1 VVRLYIKPEEGTMQ
15 TIYISPSD
23 FAFLYTESKWG
34 FYQKYRQ
41 GVKRPPF
48 SMPKIFNVIDSLIK
62 KNYENVDIST
72 IDANL
77 PAGTITHSDAWV
89 KCKPIRNPDYP
100 DIEISMN
107 GKIDSILTR
116 DNGAAVIDFKTCDVE
131 PSLNKKYALQL
142 NAYAYGI
149 LNPIGTGLALD
160 NINQLGL
167 IVFSPNKFCVNYD
180 SSAALK
186 GSFKWIELD
195 FDPIGFET
203 FIKEE
208 VIPLLAGPEPAPED
222 SDPCWSYLKQL
233 GVEFVQE

>member
-1 VVRLYIKPEEGTMQ
+1 MQ

-41 GVKRPPF
+41 GIKRPPF
-48 SMPKIFNVIDSLIK
+48 SMPKIFNVIDALIK

-72 IDANL
+72 IDKNL
-77 PAGTITHSDAWV
+77 PAGKITHSDSWI

-100 DIEISMN
+100 DIEVSIN

-116 DNGAAVIDFKTCDVE
+116 EDGAAVIDFKTCDVE
-131 PSLNKKYALQL
+131 PTLNKKYALQL

-149 LNPIGTGLALD
+149 LNPFKDGLALD

-167 IVFSPNKFCVNYD
+167 IVFSPSLFSVNYN
-180 SSAALK
+180 STAALK

-195 FDPIGFET
+195 FDPIGFEN
-203 FIKEE
+203 FIRDE
-208 VIPLLAGPEPAPED
+208 VIPLLAGPEPKPEENE
-222 SDPCWSYLKQL
+222 PYWNYLIQL
-233 GVEFVQE
+233 GVEFVEEG